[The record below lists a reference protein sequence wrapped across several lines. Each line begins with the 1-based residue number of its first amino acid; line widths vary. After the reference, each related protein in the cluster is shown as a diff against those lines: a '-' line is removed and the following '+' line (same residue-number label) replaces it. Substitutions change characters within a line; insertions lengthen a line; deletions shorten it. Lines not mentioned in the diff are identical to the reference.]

1 MQLTIRRGTHEI
13 GGSCIEIENKDTRI
27 VIDIGMPI
35 VTEDGNRFD
44 IQNYKDISGQE
55 MVEKKIL
62 PDIKGFYNWDTTNKK
77 IDGLLISHSHS
88 DHYGFY
94 NYLREDIQYYLG
106 EGTRRI
112 IDFDSLI
119 FGSKKVIGTY
129 TTFQHGDSLNI
140 GSFTIKPFLMDHSA
154 FDAYAFLIES
164 EGKKILYSGDFRE
177 HGRKASVFQR
187 FLKTAPEDVD
197 VLLLEGTLIDQQDSK
212 TKTETE
218 VEQDI
223 IKIAQET
230 PGMVL
235 VVQSAHNV
243 DRIVSFYRAAIQT
256 NRVFL
261 IDVYTANFLN
271 VLKGLAKIP
280 DPLNGF
286 KKIKVFYPHYLTDR
300 LAKGDK
306 EKLLYRFRPYK
317 ISREEISAN
326 PGNFIMM
333 VRPTMIF
340 DLSHIEG
347 LDGAK
352 VIYSMWHGYLEDKQ
366 MKRFQDF
373 MNTKNMSM
381 IQLHT
386 GGHANIETLKKVVNR
401 VKPKV
406 IIPIHTFSP
415 EKYRDEFSNVQ
426 TLSDGE
432 EYSI

>member
-1 MQLTIRRGTHEI
+1 MKITIHRGTHEI
-13 GGSCIEIENKDTRI
+13 GGSCVEIKNKDTRI

-35 VTEDGNRFD
+35 VTEGGKRFD
-44 IQNYKDISGQE
+44 IQNYKDLSGLE

-62 PDIKGFYNWDTTNKK
+62 PDIKGFYSWDTTNNK

-94 NYLREDIQYYLG
+94 NYLREDIHYYLG
-106 EGTRRI
+106 EGARRI

-119 FGSKKVIGTY
+119 FGSKKVIGKY
-129 TTFQHGDSLNI
+129 TTFQHGDSLHI

-164 EGKKILYSGDFRE
+164 EGKKVLYSGDFRK
-177 HGRKASVFQR
+177 HGRKGSLFQR

-197 VLLLEGTLIDQQDSK
+197 ALLLEGTMIGQQDKK

-223 IKIAQET
+223 IEIARKT
-230 PGMVL
+230 RGMVL
-235 VVQSAHNV
+235 IVQSAHNV
-243 DRIVSFYRAAIQT
+243 DRIVSFYKAAIKT

-261 IDVYTANFLN
+261 VDVYTANFLN
-271 VLKGLAKIP
+271 VLNGLAKIP

-286 KKIKVFYPHYLTDR
+286 NKIKVFYPYYLTDR
-300 LAKGDK
+300 LAKENK

-333 VRPTMIF
+333 VRPTMTL

-347 LDGAK
+347 LDGAP

-366 MKRFQDF
+366 TKRFQDF
-373 MNTKNMSM
+373 MLTRNMN
-381 IQLHT
+381 IIHLHT
-386 GGHANIETLKKVVNR
+386 GGHADIETLKKVVNR
-401 VKPKV
+401 VKPRV
-406 IIPIHTFSP
+406 IIPIHTFCP
-415 EKYRDEFSNVQ
+415 ERYKDEFSNIQAV
-426 TLSDGE
+426 SDGE
-432 EYSI
+432 EINI

>member
-1 MQLTIRRGTHEI
+1 MFITIHRGTHEI
-13 GGSCIEIENKDTRI
+13 GGSCVEIKNRSTRI

-35 VTEDGNRFD
+35 VTEDGRRFD
-44 IQNYKDISGQE
+44 IQNYKDLSGQE

-62 PDIKGFYNWDTTNKK
+62 PDIKGFYNWDTTNQK

-94 NYLREDIQYYLG
+94 NYLREDMHYYLG

-119 FGSKKVIGTY
+119 FGSKKVIGKY
-129 TTFQHGDSLNI
+129 TTFQHGDTLHI

-164 EGKKILYSGDFRE
+164 EGKKVLYSGDFRE
-177 HGRKASVFQR
+177 HGRKGDVFQR
-187 FLKTAPEDVD
+187 FLKIAPEDVD
-197 VLLLEGTLIDQQDSK
+197 VLLLEGTVIGQQDRK

-218 VEQDI
+218 IEHDIVE
-223 IKIAQET
+223 IAQKT
-230 PGMVL
+230 QGIIL
-235 VVQSAHNV
+235 VIQSAHNI
-243 DRIVSFYRAAIQT
+243 DRIVSFYKAAIKT

-271 VLKGLAKIP
+271 VLSGLAKIP

-286 KKIKVFYPHYLTDR
+286 NKIKVFYPYYLTDR
-300 LAKGDK
+300 LAKENK

-333 VRPTMIF
+333 VRPTMML

-347 LDGAK
+347 LDGAP

-366 MKRFQDF
+366 SKRFQDF
-373 MNTKNMSM
+373 MRTRNMNL
-381 IQLHT
+381 IHLHT
-386 GGHANIETLKKVVNR
+386 GGHADIETLKKVVDR
-401 VKPKV
+401 VKPRV
-406 IIPIHTFSP
+406 IIPIHTFCP
-415 EKYRDEFSNVQ
+415 EKYREVFSNVQ
-426 TLSDGE
+426 IASDGE
-432 EYSI
+432 EINI

>member
-1 MQLTIRRGTHEI
+1 MKITIHRGTHEI
-13 GGSCIEIENKDTRI
+13 GGSCVEIENKDTRI

-35 VTEDGNRFD
+35 VTENGRRFD
-44 IQNYKDISGQE
+44 IQNYKDLSGQE

-119 FGSKKVIGTY
+119 FGSKKVIGKY
-129 TTFQHGDSLNI
+129 TTFQHGDTLHI

-177 HGRKASVFQR
+177 HGRKGSLFQR

-197 VLLLEGTLIDQQDSK
+197 ALLLEGTMIGQQDKK

-223 IKIAQET
+223 IEIARKT
-230 PGMVL
+230 RGMVL
-235 VVQSAHNV
+235 IVQSAHNV
-243 DRIVSFYRAAIQT
+243 DRIVSFYKAAIKT

-261 IDVYTANFLN
+261 VDVYTANFLN
-271 VLKGLAKIP
+271 VLNGLAKIP

-286 KKIKVFYPHYLTDR
+286 NKIKVFYPYYLTDR
-300 LAKGDK
+300 LAKENK

-333 VRPTMIF
+333 VRPTMTL

-347 LDGAK
+347 LDGAP

-366 MKRFQDF
+366 TKRFQDF
-373 MNTKNMSM
+373 MLTRNMN
-381 IQLHT
+381 IIHLHT
-386 GGHANIETLKKVVNR
+386 GGHADIETLKKVVNR

-406 IIPIHTFSP
+406 IIPIHTFCP
-415 EKYRDEFSNVQ
+415 EYYRNIFSNVRAV
-426 TLSDGE
+426 SDGE
-432 EYSI
+432 EINI